1 MLSVDPRVLDPTY
14 TSILTYQAMS
24 GSSENPQLNVQGYN
38 IVTILKRLEAATSRL
53 EDVSIYQEELYKNAP
68 KSAVDGSPNTKAISS
83 STASSTPSAP
93 SPKPI
98 APIEKAKFVIEF
110 ENFIKDHIDPFVESS
125 ESIDLLVGEAAQ
137 LLKSAFAEQVKFLD
151 IVSKTKKP
159 DTLDPLFLLSL
170 SPMNNKMEEIS
181 SLKNANRQSEFF
193 NHLNTIGEGAPV
205 LGWIVTETPVSFI
218 PEFKDSA
225 QFWSNRVMKEYREKD
240 PKHVEWVKQYLSL
253 FDALKAYVKEFH
265 MTGPSWNAQGQPLA
279 DSLKAASL
287 TPAPSAPGAS
297 AGGPPPPPPPPPP
310 SNLYAEASEPKSG
323 GINAVFADLN
333 KGSDVTSGLRK
344 VEKSE
349 MTHKNPLLRKEG
361 AIANK
366 PLPPKKPTNLSKAAT
381 AAPVKAPRKELVDG
395 SKWVIENFTEA
406 SAPEPIEIE
415 VEKTQSVFIG
425 NTSGVTIVLKGKGNA
440 ISISETKKTGVVVES
455 LISGIDVIKSF
466 KFGVQVT
473 GVVPLISVDKCEEGS
488 IYLSKESVDASSL
501 VVTSNSSAIN
511 INVLEGEDFV
521 ELPVPEQLSHTIK
534 NGKIV
539 SEVIEHAG

>member
-1 MLSVDPRVLDPTY
+1 
-14 TSILTYQAMS
+14 MS
-24 GSSENPQLNVQGYN
+24 GSSDNSQLNVQGYN

-53 EDVSIYQEELYKNAP
+53 EDVSIYQEEIYKNAP
-68 KSAVDGSPNTKAISS
+68 KGAVSGSPNTKAIST
-83 STASSTPSAP
+83 STTSETPASAP
-93 SPKPI
+93 PKPI
-98 APIEKAKFVIEF
+98 APVEKAKFVTEF

-125 ESIDLLVGEAAQ
+125 ESIDPLVGKAAQ
-137 LLKSAFAEQVKFLD
+137 LLRSAFTEQMNFLD

-159 DTLDPLFLLSL
+159 DTLDPQFLQTLA
-170 SPMNNKMEEIS
+170 PMNKKMEEIS
-181 SLKNANRQSEFF
+181 TLKNENRQSEFF

-240 PKHVEWVKQYLSL
+240 PKHVEWVKQFLSL

-279 DSLKAASL
+279 ESLKAASQAPDAS
-287 TPAPSAPGAS
+287 TPNAS
-297 AGGPPPPPPPPPP
+297 SGGLPPPPPPPPPP
-310 SNLYAEASEPKSG
+310 SNLYAETSEPKSG

-361 AIANK
+361 TIPNK

-440 ISISETKKTGVVVES
+440 ISISETKKTGIVVES

>member
-1 MLSVDPRVLDPTY
+1 
-14 TSILTYQAMS
+14 MS
-24 GSSENPQLNVQGYN
+24 GSSDNSQLNVQGYN

-53 EDVSIYQEELYKNAP
+53 EDVSIYQEEIYKNAS
-68 KSAVDGSPNTKAISS
+68 KGAVDESPNAKAISS
-83 STASSTPSAP
+83 TAASSTPVAP

-98 APIEKAKFVIEF
+98 EPVEKAKFVTEF
-110 ENFIKDHIDPFVESS
+110 EKFIQDHIDPFVASS
-125 ESIDLLVGEAAQ
+125 ESIDPLVGKAAQ
-137 LLKSAFAEQVKFLD
+137 LLKSAFAEQINFLN

-159 DTLDPLFLLSL
+159 DTLDPQFLQTLA
-170 SPMNNKMEEIS
+170 PMNKIMEEIS
-181 SLKNANRQSEFF
+181 NLKNANRQSEFF

-265 MTGPSWNAQGQPLA
+265 MTGPSWNAQGQSLA
-279 DSLKAASL
+279 DSLKADSLSASQSV
-287 TPAPSAPGAS
+287 PAAS

-310 SNLYAEASEPKSG
+310 SNLYAEDSEPKAAG
-323 GINAVFADLN
+323 GISAVFADLN

-344 VEKSE
+344 VDTSE
-349 MTHKNPLLRKEG
+349 MTHKNPLLRKDG
-361 AIANK
+361 SIPSK
-366 PLPPKKPTNLSKAAT
+366 PLPPKKPTSLSKPAA
-381 AAPVKAPRKELVDG
+381 AAPVKPPRKELVDG
-395 SKWVIENFTEA
+395 SKWIIENFTEA

-415 VEKTQSVFIG
+415 VERTQSVFIG
-425 NTSGVTIVLKGKGNA
+425 NTSGVTIILKGKGNA
-440 ISISETKKTGVVVES
+440 ISISETKKTAVVVES

-466 KFGVQVT
+466 KFGIQVT

>member
-1 MLSVDPRVLDPTY
+1 MSS
-14 TSILTYQAMS
+14 TSDNAH
-24 GSSENPQLNVQGYN
+24 LNVQGYN

-53 EDVSIYQEELYKNAP
+53 EDVSIYQEEVYKTAKCATDESSKLKAVPAAP
-68 KSAVDGSPNTKAISS
+68 STTSAAT
-83 STASSTPSAP
+83 TPSA
-93 SPKPI
+93 SPI
-98 APIEKAKFVIEF
+98 APVEKAKFVVEF
-110 ENFIKDHIDPFVESS
+110 ENFVKDQIDPFVQSS
-125 ESIDLLVGEAAQ
+125 ETIDPQVGKAAQ
-137 LLKSAFAEQVKFLD
+137 ALKAAFEEQTKFLEL
-151 IVSKTKKP
+151 VSRTKKP
-159 DTLDPLFLLSL
+159 DNQDPQFMQTLT
-170 SPMNNKMEEIS
+170 PMNTRIEEIS
-181 SLKNANRQSEFF
+181 TLKNANRQSEFF

-205 LGWIVTETPVSFI
+205 LGWIVTDTPVSFI

-225 QFWSNRVMKEYREKD
+225 QFWSNRVMKEYKEKD
-240 PKHVEWVKQYLSL
+240 PKHVEWVKQFLGM
-253 FDALKAYVKEFH
+253 FDALKAYVKEYH
-265 MTGPSWNAQGQPLA
+265 MTGPSWNSKGESLA
-279 DSLKAASL
+279 DSLKAA
-287 TPAPSAPGAS
+287 TAPSAPSGP
-297 AGGPPPPPPPPPP
+297 GGPPPPPPPPPAD
-310 SNLYAEASEPKSG
+310 LYSESAEPKAAGAG

-361 AIANK
+361 AVPSK
-366 PLPPKKPTNLSKAAT
+366 PLPPKKPTNLSKG
-381 AAPVKAPRKELVDG
+381 AAPSVKPPRKELIDG
-395 SKWVIENFTEA
+395 SKWVIENFTES

-440 ISISETKKTGVVVES
+440 VSLSETKKTALVAES
-455 LISGIDVIKSF
+455 LISSIDVIKSF

-488 IYLSKESVDASSL
+488 IYLSQESVDAASQ

-511 INVLEGEDFV
+511 INVLEGDDFV